1 MRIHFCFYGSV
12 FRPKFI
18 LFSLLIDLSMRFS
31 FLLLT
36 YFVLLISPELAC
48 QQKPK
53 EDSGSI
59 KNILLT
65 EFTRGTNRSIEVTP
79 TQTTVRVND
88 TEETA
93 PTPTET
99 WRSLAQQV
107 ADLPVASLPKISILS
122 KKHQVDAALHATLTV
137 VASDST
143 YTSDTFDHNAPPEQ
157 LRALVD
163 SLYRQI
169 PTTLRERFQR

>member
-1 MRIHFCFYGSV
+1 MRIV
-12 FRPKFI
+12 P
-18 LFSLLIDLSMRFS
+18 LV
-31 FLLLT
+31 LT

-59 KNILLT
+59 QNILLT
-65 EFTRGTNRSIEVTP
+65 EFTRGTNRSIEVTS

-88 TEETA
+88 TQETA
-93 PTPTET
+93 PTPAET
-99 WRSLAQQV
+99 WQSLAQQV
-107 ADLPVASLPKISILS
+107 ADLPVKSLPEIPVLS
-122 KKHQVDAALHATLTV
+122 KKHQVDAALHATLTI

-169 PTTLRERFQR
+169 PASLRERFQR

>member
-1 MRIHFCFYGSV
+1 MR
-12 FRPKFI
+12 
-18 LFSLLIDLSMRFS
+18 FSLLS
-31 FLLLT
+31 LT
-36 YFVLLISPELAC
+36 YLFMLISPEPAC

-53 EDSGSI
+53 DYADTIESI
-59 KNILLT
+59 TLT
-65 EFTRGTNRSIEVTP
+65 EFTRGTNRRIEVSP

-93 PTPTET
+93 PTPAET
-99 WRSLAQQV
+99 WQALTRQV
-107 ADLPVASLPKISILS
+107 LNLPLPAMAKIPILS

-163 SLYRQI
+163 SLYRRI
-169 PTTLRERFQR
+169 PASLKDRFGR

>member
-1 MRIHFCFYGSV
+1 MRSC
-12 FRPKFI
+12 P
-18 LFSLLIDLSMRFS
+18 
-31 FLLLT
+31 LLLT

-53 EDSGSI
+53 DDSGSI
-59 KNILLT
+59 KNILLN

-79 TQTTVRVND
+79 THTMVRVND

-93 PTPTET
+93 PTPAET
-99 WRSLAQQV
+99 WQSLAKQV
-107 ADLPVASLPKISILS
+107 ADLPAANLPKIAVLS

-137 VASDST
+137 QASDST
-143 YTSDTFDHNAPPEQ
+143 YTSETFDHNAPPEQ
-157 LRALVD
+157 LRVLVD

-169 PTTLRERFQR
+169 PATLRERFQR

>member
-1 MRIHFCFYGSV
+1 
-12 FRPKFI
+12 
-18 LFSLLIDLSMRFS
+18 MRFCP
-31 FLLLT
+31 LLFT
-36 YFVLLISPELAC
+36 YILLMISSELAC

-88 TEETA
+88 TQETA
-93 PTPTET
+93 PTPDET
-99 WRSLAQQV
+99 WQSLAQQV
-107 ADLPVASLPKISILS
+107 ADLPVAGLPKIAVLS
-122 KKHQVDAALHATLTV
+122 KKHQVDAALHATLTI

-143 YTSDTFDHNAPPEQ
+143 YVSDTFDHNAPPEQ

-169 PTTLRERFQR
+169 PAALRERFQR